1 MGKMETEEY
10 FIEYNSFHEL
20 ENSLVL
26 VMSFPEDF
34 GLTRLLTNKN
44 TLMASFFFFNE
55 LRICKQ

>member
-44 TLMASFFFFNE
+44 TLMASFFFF
-55 LRICKQ
+55 